1 MEGEAPQGGIEL
13 KLQTKD
19 RRSQPVL
26 ITIFPNEQMKVGMDK
41 YVLKSG
47 VNKEKVKFFFDGE
60 ELDENQTAEELELEG
75 GECIDVHIVA

>member
-1 MEGEAPQGGIEL
+1 M

-26 ITIFPNEQMKVGMDK
+26 ITIFPNEQMMVVLDK

-60 ELDENQTAEELELEG
+60 ELDENQTAEEVICTVVYATKSKLVSQVTNHFFLNP
-75 GECIDVHIVA
+75 